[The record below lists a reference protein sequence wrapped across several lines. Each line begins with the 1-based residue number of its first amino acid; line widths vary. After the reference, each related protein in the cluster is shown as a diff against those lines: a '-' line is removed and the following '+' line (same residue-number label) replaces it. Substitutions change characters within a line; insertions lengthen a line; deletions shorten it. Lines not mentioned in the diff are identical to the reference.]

1 MNMLAIRAGVE
12 PAIGCGDRLELTGYR
27 SLEVPGPGAVA
38 HMSLH
43 QKPTMSKSR
52 STMLRGTAFVPPIYT
67 GGTGYLSML
76 ATVAVGGGSRQRRV
90 GEVHLGGV
98 PDSVNGFLQFCFA
111 TVEKC
116 RNSAVFEPKF
126 FAAIRARI
134 ASRALIPPKM
144 AVRRPIHGPIM
155 T

>member
-1 MNMLAIRAGVE
+1 MNMHHHIQCVE
-12 PAIGCGDRLELTGYR
+12 HWKDVAIGLVTGIR
-27 SLEVPGPGAVA
+27 SLKTPGPGAVA

-67 GGTGYLSML
+67 GGTGCLSML

-98 PDSVNGFLQFCFA
+98 PDSVNGFLQFCCAFL
-111 TVEKC
+111 EKA
-116 RNSAVFEPKF
+116 RNSAVF
-126 FAAIRARI
+126 
-134 ASRALIPPKM
+134 
-144 AVRRPIHGPIM
+144 
-155 T
+155 